1 MKNRAIIHFVTINNK
16 KYSYKFQKIDNKK
29 TFMECEDA
37 NIGQEFLNEDIPSLL
52 IDLPNLILAEKEY
65 RTKQNEVIRFRISTE
80 DKKLIENIAIK
91 KGYSS
96 VSGFLRDLAL
106 NKI

>member
-1 MKNRAIIHFVTINNK
+1 MKNKAIFHFVTIGNK
-16 KYSYKFQKIDNKK
+16 KYPYKLRKIDSKK
-29 TFMECEDA
+29 TFVECEEA
-37 NIGQEFLNEDIPSLL
+37 NISQEFLNEDIPALL

-65 RTKQNEVIRFRISTE
+65 KNKQNEVIRFRISTE

-106 NKI
+106 KNG